1 MSSDKNH
8 KIIDVAKMFSNNI
21 RFIPKRKGE
30 RHESISLIN
39 DTKEILNWKTKYKLK
54 EYIDGQK

>member
-1 MSSDKNH
+1 
-8 KIIDVAKMFSNNI
+8 MFSNNI

-54 EYIDGQK
+54 EYIDGQKQTYKKGINFKST